1 MSRPAPFEPDDGAVQ
16 PARHAFALLGRPA
29 AAARWVPILAGLLV
43 LYVPTYVDLYRAY
56 WSTEHG
62 AHGPIILL
70 VSAWLVWRERRAF
83 AARRDERMPGLGWT
97 LVGIGLVCYVLG
109 RSQAFVQLEAGSQ
122 LPLLAGLV
130 LALRGRQ
137 LFRRLWFAIVFLA
150 FLVPLP
156 GSLLDAILL
165 PLKQLVSAVCD
176 ELLYLAGY
184 PVARTGVVL
193 QIGAYQLLIADA
205 CSGLNSMVAL
215 SGIGLLFVYL
225 AAPASRVQ
233 SAILLASVLPI
244 AFVANVARVLILLL
258 VTYHFGDEAG
268 RAFHD
273 HAGYMEIAF
282 AFGAFFGFDALLA
295 LAFRRSAGG
304 HRQGAR

>member
-1 MSRPAPFEPDDGAVQ
+1 MSRTGPSGTGEGALDGARATLAELFQ
-16 PARHAFALLGRPA
+16 PDQAV
-29 AAARWVPILAGLLV
+29 RWVPVVAGLLV
-43 LYVPTYVDLYRAY
+43 LYVPTYVDLYDAY
-56 WSTEHG
+56 WRTERG

-70 VSAWLVWRERRAF
+70 VSAWLAWRGRHAF
-83 AARRDERMPGLGWT
+83 GVRGGERMPRAGWT
-97 LVGIGLVCYVLG
+97 LVAIGLACYVLG
-109 RSQAFVQLEAGSQ
+109 RSQAFFQLEAGSQ
-122 LPLLAGLV
+122 IPLLAGLV
-130 LALRGRQ
+130 LALHGRAA
-137 LFRRLWFAIVFLA
+137 FRQLWFAIVFLA

-176 ELLYLAGY
+176 EALYRAGY

-233 SAILLASVLPI
+233 SVILLAAVLPI

-258 VTYHFGDEAG
+258 VTYYNGDAAG

-273 HAGYMEIAF
+273 HAGYLEIAF
-282 AFGAFFGFDALLA
+282 AFGAFFGFDALLSA
-295 LAFRRSAGG
+295 AFRRPGRAL
-304 HRQGAR
+304 

>member
-1 MSRPAPFEPDDGAVQ
+1 MSRPAPFEPGDDALGA
-16 PARHAFALLGRPA
+16 AREALGQLFRPDN
-29 AAARWVPILAGLLV
+29 AARWLPVVAGLLV
-43 LYVPTYVDLYRAY
+43 LYVPTYVDLYQAY
-56 WSTEHG
+56 WRTERG

-83 AARRDERMPGLGWT
+83 AARGDARMPWLGWT
-97 LVGIGLVCYVLG
+97 LVALGLAAYVVG
-109 RSQAFVQLEAGSQ
+109 RSQAFFQLEAGSQ
-122 LPLLAGLV
+122 IPLFAGLV
-130 LALRGRQ
+130 LALLGRRA
-137 LFRRLWFAIVFLA
+137 FRRLWFAIFFLA

-165 PLKQLVSAVCD
+165 PLKQLVSAACD

-193 QIGAYQLLIADA
+193 QIGAHQLLIADA

-225 AAPASRVQ
+225 AAPASRLQ

-295 LAFRRSAGG
+295 LAFRRRAGG
-304 HRQGAR
+304 YRQGAT